1 MTPTLPSVIG
11 SPSLGEVAKRFFH
24 ANFGMTLHE
33 WYTFMWRNRDDVFVV
48 PGLRGLL
55 IATKVAEDTAHI
67 KCFFGNAA
75 VGVTLLRLFR
85 ASHPELR
92 FITYKCTGRDSIRNR
107 PSHLRK
113 ISISRLQNLLEKSY

>member
-1 MTPTLPSVIG
+1 MTQLIPYEIG

-24 ANFGMTLHE
+24 VNFGMTLRE

-55 IATKVAEDTAHI
+55 IATKVAEDTAHV
-67 KCFFGNAA
+67 KCFFGTAA

-92 FITYKCTGRDSIRNR
+92 FITYKCTGRDVIRNR

-113 ISISRLQNLLEKSY
+113 ISISRLQNLLEKSH

>member
-1 MTPTLPSVIG
+1 MTPTMPFAIG
-11 SPSLGEVAKRFFH
+11 SPSLAEAAKRFFH

-33 WYTFMWRNRDDVFVV
+33 WYTFIWRNRADVFVV
-48 PGLRGLL
+48 PGLKGLL

-67 KCFFGNAA
+67 KCFYGNAK
-75 VGVTLLRLFR
+75 VGVMLLRLFQ

-92 FITYKCTGRDSIRNR
+92 FITYKCTGRDANRGR

-113 ISISRLQNLLEKSY
+113 ISFSRLQNLLEKAH